1 MTTGGPPY
9 NVRVER
15 TRHMNAPI
23 DRVAAVLED
32 TAHAAKWNPMLD
44 TIAPA
49 TLQGQGM
56 HSSLTWQAHIAGVPL
71 SGTSEAT
78 AWDTGKSYAWVCTE
92 RMTPGSVEGRFMLAP
107 VDAQHTDVT
116 ARLASDFPPAVAS
129 LFYIPAVTRYFEEA
143 VDESLANIE
152 GMAATP

>member
-49 TLQGQGM
+49 TLQG
-56 HSSLTWQAHIAGVPL
+56 
-71 SGTSEAT
+71 
-78 AWDTGKSYAWVCTE
+78 
-92 RMTPGSVEGRFMLAP
+92 R
-107 VDAQHTDVT
+107 
-116 ARLASDFPPAVAS
+116 
-129 LFYIPAVTRYFEEA
+129 
-143 VDESLANIE
+143 
-152 GMAATP
+152 